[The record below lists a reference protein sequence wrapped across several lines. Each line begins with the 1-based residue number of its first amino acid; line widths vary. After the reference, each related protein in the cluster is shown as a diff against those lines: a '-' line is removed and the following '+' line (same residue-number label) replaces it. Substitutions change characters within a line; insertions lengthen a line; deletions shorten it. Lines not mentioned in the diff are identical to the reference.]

1 VLSRAPTFSRS
12 LRAAVLGSAVVAASA
27 CGSTPER
34 PPPAGSAVVD
44 GGTDAGTGA
53 DGAIPGPVS
62 TGVLVSATSPST
74 WQAETQVAW
83 AANGDVFVV
92 WISLELGGRRSI
104 GFAVS
109 HDAGTT
115 FGAPAAVPSTVGDD
129 AVDPS
134 VTVDGTG
141 TFHVT
146 WLELPA
152 GGNRRVMGAEYMPG
166 GISFTIPVE
175 ISDTKTAGAWDKPA
189 VVAQDDGSLLVVYGT
204 ENGASLTVARS
215 ADRGLTWTRS
225 TLAPDGTL
233 RNIASACTSGTRAY
247 VVSLIPDGVELVRSA
262 DSGVTW
268 SAPLRVDIAG
278 SGAAFEAPSCAAG
291 GTDVWIVYGTG
302 GGSGSDTET
311 PVLDDVRVARSTD
324 SGASIASRVSITEA
338 APAQRFLLPSIARDP
353 GSGGLVAAYYAAP
366 RRGTVTAVLEGSFRV
381 AFSDDG
387 ATWGNHAIV
396 RSPITMTGRR
406 DGFDWLGDY
415 VGIALRDGAATL
427 SFTDNTSV
435 PGASQSR
442 IRVARAPR

>member
-1 VLSRAPTFSRS
+1 VLSGIPTRSRS
-12 LRAAVLGSAVVAASA
+12 LRRAVLGGAVVAATA
-27 CGSTPER
+27 CASVPER
-34 PPPAGSAVVD
+34 PPPAGSVVAD
-44 GGTDAGTGA
+44 GGGDAGTES
-53 DGAIPGPVS
+53 DTPSVGPIT
-62 TGVLVSATSPST
+62 TGVLVSATSPSSR
-74 WQAETQVAW
+74 QAETQVAW

-92 WISLELGGRRSI
+92 WIALELGGQRSI

-109 HDAGTT
+109 HDGGTT
-115 FGAPAAVPSTVGDD
+115 FGAPAVVPSTAGDD

-134 VTVDGTG
+134 VTVDRTG

-152 GGNRRVMGAEYMPG
+152 GGNRRVMSAEYMPG

-175 ISDTKTAGAWDKPA
+175 ISDAKMAGAWDKPA
-189 VVAQDDGSLLVVYGT
+189 VVAQDDGSLLAVYGT
-204 ENGASLTVARS
+204 ENGSSLTVARS
-215 ADRGLTWTRS
+215 ADRGLSWTRA

-233 RNIASACTSGTRAY
+233 RNVASACTAGAKAY

-268 SAPLRVDIAG
+268 SAPLRVDLPG

-291 GTDVWIVYGTG
+291 GTDVWVVYGTG

-311 PVLDDVRVARSTD
+311 PVLDDVRVAHSTD

-338 APAQRFLLPSIARDP
+338 APAQRFLLPAIARDP

-366 RRGTVTAVLEGSFRV
+366 RRGTVTAVLEGSFRA

-387 ATWGNHAIV
+387 ATWAKHAVV

-415 VGIALRDGAATL
+415 VGIAMRDGAATL